1 MNTPSITCPIATR
14 QTSSAVMNQR
24 WMVECS
30 EYSPKPATF
39 EPLVNGERAFGAV
52 HDAIMAAKH
61 SVDIICWGFQPSM
74 HFKRGGGQAQCIG
87 ELLVIKASL
96 GVKVRV
102 LCWSDSAHLTAMFAE
117 NMTPG
122 RNVASFVSPAGDWRS
137 TWQQAY
143 DWEWYRRAST
153 PDTRAS
159 SLVERVF
166 PGLKGFRWIKLQ
178 AQELF
183 KAGARPFEN
192 IEFAV
197 RDLGLADRAE
207 IAYQIWMRSREQGA
221 TELEPAGKAAAMSV
235 IPTHHQKMVLVDY
248 EHADRAV
255 GFVMGHNMLDPYW
268 DRDDHAHARA
278 DDVYGR
284 NGFTPRQDISSRVTG
299 PVLQDLNA
307 NFTQAWLKATGI
319 NLQTA
324 RESLAANLKP
334 RKGFGPPMMAQV
346 LRTQTEAGKRD
357 IRTMYLQA
365 VNNATQFIYIENQY
379 FRWKPFADAV
389 VDIARRHAEGGR
401 DPGEH
406 GYLHLFVVTN
416 SSDEGMADG
425 ALGTFRMLRQLGRSE
440 VMPSVARLEH
450 EDYWQ
455 AKLDALHEEYIA
467 AQVKL
472 AAYYNRVDAMGR
484 LDGPIE
490 RLEIERDELAR
501 QYAELKKQLQS
512 EKSAPITPIDVP
524 GLKVH
529 ICTLVAPDSPPD
541 NWLEVYIHSK
551 LMIVDDVFT
560 TLGSANINERSM
572 SSDSELN
579 ICVEDPAVA
588 KPLRRQLWGLHTGDN
603 SSSEDI
609 STGYQK
615 WSDVLTENNDR
626 RNPMSQTKLRTPACS
641 LVEFL
646 RLSPSRKNVD

>member
-14 QTSSAVMNQR
+14 QTSSAVMSQR
-24 WMVECS
+24 WMVQCS

-61 SVDIICWGFQPSM
+61 SVEIICWGFQPSM
-74 HFKRGGGQAQCIG
+74 QFKRGDGKAVCIG
-87 ELLVIKASL
+87 ELLVLKASL

-122 RNVASFVSPAGDWRS
+122 RNVASFVSHAGDWRS

-166 PGLKGFRWIKLQ
+166 PALKGFRWITLQ

-183 KAGARPFEN
+183 KVGAKPFQN

-207 IAYQIWMRSREQGA
+207 IAYQIWTRSREQGA
-221 TELEPAGKAAAMSV
+221 AELEAAGKAAAMSV

-319 NLQTA
+319 DLQTA
-324 RESLAANLKP
+324 REPLAANLKP

-346 LRTQTEAGKRD
+346 LRTQTEVGKRD
-357 IRTMYLQA
+357 IQTMYLQA
-365 VNNATQFIYIENQY
+365 VKNATQFIYIENQY

-425 ALGTFRMLRQLGRSE
+425 ALGTFRMLRQLGRCE
-440 VMPSVARLEH
+440 VMPSVARLEQD
-450 EDYWQ
+450 DYWQ

-467 AQVKL
+467 AQRKL
-472 AAYYNRVDAMGR
+472 AAYNERVDAMGK
-484 LDGPIE
+484 LAGPIE
-490 RLEIERDELAR
+490 RLEIERR
-501 QYAELKKQLQS
+501 TKK
-512 EKSAPITPIDVP
+512 A
-524 GLKVH
+524 
-529 ICTLVAPDSPPD
+529 A
-541 NWLEVYIHSK
+541 
-551 LMIVDDVFT
+551 
-560 TLGSANINERSM
+560 
-572 SSDSELN
+572 
-579 ICVEDPAVA
+579 
-588 KPLRRQLWGLHTGDN
+588 
-603 SSSEDI
+603 
-609 STGYQK
+609 
-615 WSDVLTENNDR
+615 
-626 RNPMSQTKLRTPACS
+626 
-641 LVEFL
+641 
-646 RLSPSRKNVD
+646 

>member
-61 SVDIICWGFQPSM
+61 SVEIICWGFQPSM
-74 HFKRGGGQAQCIG
+74 QFKRGGGQAQCIG
-87 ELLVIKASL
+87 ELLVNKASL

-122 RNVASFVSPAGDWRS
+122 RNVASIASHAGDWRS

-153 PDTRAS
+153 PDTGAS

-166 PGLKGFRWIKLQ
+166 PGLKGFRLITLK

-207 IAYQIWMRSREQGA
+207 IAYQIWTRSREQGA
-221 TELEPAGKAAAMSV
+221 AELEAAGKAAAMSV

-248 EHADRAV
+248 DHADRAV

-268 DRDDHAHARA
+268 DRDDHAYAPA
-278 DDVYGR
+278 DDVSGR
-284 NGFTPRQDISSRVTG
+284 NGSTPRQDISSRVTG

-319 NLQTA
+319 DLQTA
-324 RESLAANLKP
+324 REPLAANLKP

-450 EDYWQ
+450 DDYWQ
-455 AKLDALHEEYIA
+455 AKLDALREEHFA
-467 AQVKL
+467 ALRKL
-472 AAYYNRVDAMGR
+472 TAYNNRVDAMGK
-484 LDGPIE
+484 LAGPIE

-501 QYAELKKQLQS
+501 QCEELAKQVESQ
-512 EKSAPITPIDVP
+512 KTTPITPTEVP

-588 KPLRRQLWGLHTGDN
+588 KPLRRQLWGLHTGENTSTDDMTIAFK
-603 SSSEDI
+603 SWMKII
-609 STGYQK
+609 SKNKERHFPEFGNEQQK
-615 WSDVLTENNDR
+615 PL
-626 RNPMSQTKLRTPACS
+626 CS

-646 RLSPSRKNVD
+646 RTSDSRKNVD

>member
-1 MNTPSITCPIATR
+1 MNAPGITCPIATR

-24 WMVECS
+24 WMVQCS

-61 SVDIICWGFQPSM
+61 SVEIICWGFQPSM
-74 HFKRGGGQAQCIG
+74 QFKRGGGQAQCIG
-87 ELLVIKASL
+87 ELLVNKASL

-122 RNVASFVSPAGDWRS
+122 RNLASFVSPAGDWRS
-137 TWQQAY
+137 TWQKAY

-153 PDTRAS
+153 PDTGAS
-159 SLVERVF
+159 APLNKLFPALNAFRFRDLVT
-166 PGLKGFRWIKLQ
+166 Q
-178 AQELF
+178 ALF
-183 KAGARPFEN
+183 KLGAEPFKN

-197 RDLGLADRAE
+197 RDLGLAARAE
-207 IAYQIWMRSREQGA
+207 IVYQIWTRSREQGA
-221 TELEPAGKAAAMSV
+221 TELEAAAKAASMSL

-248 EHADRAV
+248 EQADRAV

-268 DRDDHAHARA
+268 DRDDHAHAES
-278 DDVYGR
+278 DDVSGR
-284 NGFTPRQDISSRVTG
+284 NGSTPRQDISSRVTG

-319 NLQTA
+319 DLQTA
-324 RESLAANLKP
+324 REPLAANLKP

-346 LRTQTEAGKRD
+346 LRTQTEVGKRD
-357 IRTMYLQA
+357 IQTMYLQA
-365 VNNATQFIYIENQY
+365 VKNATQFIYIENQY

-425 ALGTFRMLRQLGRSE
+425 ALGTFRMLRQLGRCE

-450 EDYWQ
+450 DDYWQ
-455 AKLDALHEEYIA
+455 AKLDALREEHFA
-467 AQVKL
+467 ALRKL
-472 AAYYNRVDAMGR
+472 TAYYDRTDAMGR

-490 RLEIERDELAR
+490 RLEIERDELIK
-501 QYAELKKQLQS
+501 QYKELAEQIHQEKK
-512 EKSAPITPIDVP
+512 APITPAEVP

-529 ICTLVAPDSPPD
+529 ICTLVAPDSPEHE
-541 NWLEVYIHSK
+541 WLEVYIHSK

-588 KPLRRQLWGLHTGDN
+588 RPLRRQLWELHTGGN
-603 SSSEDI
+603 SSTDDMTKNFDEWMRI
-609 STGYQK
+609 LLINKEHQFPQK
-615 WSDVLTENNDR
+615 GNKKR
-626 RNPMSQTKLRTPACS
+626 KPKCS

-646 RLSPSRKNVD
+646 RISDSRKNVD

>member
-61 SVDIICWGFQPSM
+61 SVEIICWGFQPSM
-74 HFKRGGGQAQCIG
+74 YFKRGGDQPQCIG
-87 ELLVIKASL
+87 ELLVNKASL

-122 RNVASFVSPAGDWRS
+122 RNLASIASHAGDWRS

-153 PDTRAS
+153 PDTGAT

-166 PGLKGFRWIKLQ
+166 PGLKGFRLTKLL

-207 IAYQIWMRSREQGA
+207 IAYQIWTRSREQGA
-221 TELEPAGKAAAMSV
+221 TELEAASKAAAMSV

-248 EHADRAV
+248 DHADRAV

-268 DRDDHAHARA
+268 DRDDHAYAPA
-278 DDVYGR
+278 NDVSGR
-284 NGFTPRQDISSRVTG
+284 NGSTPRQDISSRVTG

-319 NLQTA
+319 DLQTA

-365 VNNATQFIYIENQY
+365 VKNATQLIYIENQY

-450 EDYWQ
+450 DDYWQ
-455 AKLDALHEEYIA
+455 AKLDALREEHFA
-467 AQVKL
+467 ALRKL
-472 AAYYNRVDAMGR
+472 TAYYDRADAMGR

-501 QYAELKKQLQS
+501 QYKELAGKIHQERK
-512 EKSAPITPIDVP
+512 APITPTEVP

-588 KPLRRQLWGLHTGDN
+588 KPLRRQLWGLHTGENTSTDDMTIAFK
-603 SSSEDI
+603 SWMKII
-609 STGYQK
+609 SKNKERHLPEFGNEQQK
-615 WSDVLTENNDR
+615 PL
-626 RNPMSQTKLRTPACS
+626 CS

-646 RLSPSRKNVD
+646 RTSDSRKNVD

>member
-1 MNTPSITCPIATR
+1 
-14 QTSSAVMNQR
+14 
-24 WMVECS
+24 
-30 EYSPKPATF
+30 
-39 EPLVNGERAFGAV
+39 
-52 HDAIMAAKH
+52 
-61 SVDIICWGFQPSM
+61 
-74 HFKRGGGQAQCIG
+74 
-87 ELLVIKASL
+87 
-96 GVKVRV
+96 
-102 LCWSDSAHLTAMFAE
+102 MFAE

-122 RNVASFVSPAGDWRS
+122 RNVASVVSHAGDWRS
-137 TWQQAY
+137 DWQKAF
-143 DWEWYRRAST
+143 DWEWYRRASEPYT
-153 PDTRAS
+153 EAS
-159 SLVERVF
+159 SPLDRLF
-166 PGLKGFRWIKLQ
+166 PALKPFRL
-178 AQELF
+178 
-183 KAGARPFEN
+183 KALLAKEVVSLGAKPFEN

-207 IAYQIWMRSREQGA
+207 IAYQIWTRSREQGA
-221 TELEPAGKAAAMSV
+221 AELEAAGKAAAMSV

-307 NFTQAWLKATGI
+307 NFTQAWLKATGVD
-319 NLQTA
+319 LQTP
-324 RESLAANLKP
+324 REPLAAHLKP

-365 VNNATQFIYIENQY
+365 VKNATQFIYIENQY

-401 DPGEH
+401 DPDEH

-450 EDYWQ
+450 DDYWQ

-484 LDGPIE
+484 LNGPIE
-490 RLEIERDELAR
+490 RLEIEREELAR
-501 QYAELKKQLQS
+501 QYAELKRQLKS
-512 EKSAPITPIDVP
+512 EKSAPIIPIDVP

-551 LMIVDDVFT
+551 LMIIDDVFT

-588 KPLRRQLWGLHTGDN
+588 RPLRRQLWGLHTGEN
-603 SSSEDI
+603 SSTD
-609 STGYQK
+609 
-615 WSDVLTENNDR
+615 D
-626 RNPMSQTKLRTPACS
+626 MTKNFDEWMKILLINKERQFPQQGEKKRVPKCS

-646 RLSPSRKNVD
+646 RTSDSRKNVD

>member
-14 QTSSAVMNQR
+14 QTSSAVLNQR

-61 SVDIICWGFQPSM
+61 SVEIICWGFQPSM
-74 HFKRGGGQAQCIG
+74 YFKRGGGQAQCIG
-87 ELLVIKASL
+87 ELLVNKASL

-122 RNVASFVSPAGDWRS
+122 RNVASVVSHAGDWRS
-137 TWQQAY
+137 DWQKAF
-143 DWEWYRRAST
+143 DWEWYRRASEPYT
-153 PDTRAS
+153 EAS
-159 SLVERVF
+159 SPLDRLFPALKPFRLKALLAKEVF
-166 PGLKGFRWIKLQ
+166 SL
-178 AQELF
+178 
-183 KAGARPFEN
+183 GAKPFEN

-207 IAYQIWMRSREQGA
+207 IAYQIWTRSREQGA
-221 TELEPAGKAAAMSV
+221 AELEAAGKAAAMSV

-278 DDVYGR
+278 DDLYGR
-284 NGFTPRQDISSRVTG
+284 NGSTPRQDISSRVTG

-307 NFTQAWLKATGI
+307 NFTQAWLKATGVD
-319 NLQTA
+319 LQTA
-324 RESLAANLKP
+324 REPLAANLKP

-365 VNNATQFIYIENQY
+365 VKNATQFIYIENQY

-401 DPGEH
+401 DPDEH

-450 EDYWQ
+450 DDYWQ

-501 QYAELKKQLQS
+501 QYAELKRQLKS

-551 LMIVDDVFT
+551 LMIIDDVFT

-588 KPLRRQLWGLHTGDN
+588 RPLRRQLWGLHTG
-603 SSSEDI
+603 EDTSTDDMTIAFKSWMKII
-609 STGYQK
+609 SKNKERHFPEFGNEQQK
-615 WSDVLTENNDR
+615 PL
-626 RNPMSQTKLRTPACS
+626 CS

-646 RLSPSRKNVD
+646 RTSDSRKNVD

>member
-14 QTSSAVMNQR
+14 QTSSAVMSQR
-24 WMVECS
+24 WMVQCS

-61 SVDIICWGFQPSM
+61 SVEIICWGFQPSM
-74 HFKRGGGQAQCIG
+74 QFKRGGGQAQCIG
-87 ELLVIKASL
+87 ELLINKAAL
-96 GVKVRV
+96 GVKVRI

-122 RNVASFVSPAGDWRS
+122 RNAASFASRAGDWRGKS
-137 TWQQAY
+137 QKDF
-143 DWEWYRRAST
+143 DWEWYRRASHT
-153 PDTRAS
+153 YTGAS
-159 SLVERVF
+159 SRLDPLFPTLSPTHMVESLAHKAF
-166 PGLKGFRWIKLQ
+166 SLG
-178 AQELF
+178 AQ
-183 KAGARPFEN
+183 PFEN

-197 RDLGLADRAE
+197 RDLGLADRTE
-207 IAYQIWMRSREQGA
+207 IAFQIFTRSREQGA
-221 TELEPAGKAAAMSV
+221 TELEATAKAAAMSL

-248 EHADRAV
+248 EQADRAV

-268 DRDDHAHARA
+268 DRDDHAYHPVTGA
-278 DDVYGR
+278 YGR

-307 NFTQAWLKATGI
+307 NFTQAWRKATGI
-319 NLQTA
+319 DLQTA
-324 RESLAANLKP
+324 REPLAANLKP

-346 LRTQTEAGKRD
+346 LRTQTEVGKRD
-357 IRTMYLQA
+357 IQTMYLQA
-365 VNNATQFIYIENQY
+365 VKNATQFIYIENQY

-401 DPGEH
+401 DLGEH

-425 ALGTFRMLRQLGRSE
+425 ALGTFRMLRQLGRCE
-440 VMPSVARLEH
+440 VMPSVARLE
-450 EDYWQ
+450 EDDYWQ
-455 AKLDALHEEYIA
+455 GKLKALREEHFA
-467 AQVKL
+467 ALRKL
-472 AAYYNRVDAMGR
+472 TAYYDRPDAMGR
-484 LDGPIE
+484 LDGPISQ
-490 RLEIERDELAR
+490 LAIERDELIR
-501 QYAELKKQLQS
+501 QYKELAEKIHHEKK
-512 EKSAPITPIDVP
+512 APITPTEVP

-529 ICTLVAPDSPPD
+529 ICTLVAPDSPEYD
-541 NWLEVYIHSK
+541 WLEVYIHSK
-551 LMIVDDVFT
+551 LMIIDDVFT

-588 KPLRRQLWGLHTGDN
+588 RPLRKHLWGLHTGE
-603 SSSEDI
+603 EDVGNGI
-609 STGYQK
+609 KEVFKK
-615 WSDVLTENNDR
+615 WSELLDENKKRLFPLSNA
-626 RNPMSQTKLRTPACS
+626 PKEKPYCS

-646 RLSPSRKNVD
+646 RNSPSRKNMD